1 MKSDSLGN
9 IQWQNTIGGSG
20 DDKLYSV
27 KQTVDGGYILGGSSS
42 SFISGDKTE
51 PSTGG
56 HDFWIL
62 KTDSTGNIQWQNT
75 IWGSNNDELI
85 SIYQTADGGYALG
98 GYSKS
103 FISGDKSENSLMQSI
118 PCYDFWIIKTDP
130 AGSIQWQNTIGG
142 SNDEYLTSF
151 KQTADG
157 GSIIG
162 GRTPSNIS
170 GDKTEDGNG
179 SFDYW
184 IVKISN
190 KYNLITGQIFID
202 LNSNGI
208 HDNGESTLPAQKITE
223 QNTGRFTFS
232 DQNGNYSVLV
242 LDSGNFIV
250 SHHNQ

>member
-1 MKSDSLGN
+1 MGAIFLVYTPVLVYRGDKTENSNGSWDYWIVKSDSLGN

-27 KQTVDGGYILGGSSS
+27 KQTMDGGYILGGSSS

-151 KQTADG
+151 KQTIDG
-157 GSIIG
+157 GSILGEDSHPISPEIKRKMVMEVLTIG
-162 GRTPSNIS
+162 LSKYPIS
-170 GDKTEDGNG
+170 T
-179 SFDYW
+179 
-184 IVKISN
+184 I
-190 KYNLITGQIFID
+190 
-202 LNSNGI
+202 
-208 HDNGESTLPAQKITE
+208 
-223 QNTGRFTFS
+223 
-232 DQNGNYSVLV
+232 
-242 LDSGNFIV
+242 
-250 SHHNQ
+250 